1 MEFTD
6 VVMMTYKQLIS
17 EAHELRH
24 LRSNEH
30 DNVKWRV
37 ITDRLMWCKMKS
49 EVVTIVDCM
58 MLKSRQQKQS
68 PTGMTSSS
76 FVKQRSN

>member
-37 ITDRLMWCKMKS
+37 ITDRLI
-49 EVVTIVDCM
+49 VVQDEIR
-58 MLKSRQQKQS
+58 SRDYRRLHDAEIK
-68 PTGMTSSS
+68 TAKAVANWNDLVE